1 MNERKSVPAA
11 ALRFTGEMQLGDNG
25 ESSKTAPFAMVARSG
40 DAIEHWYWGKVIHDL
55 SGMRLNRGKVAIDY
69 EHDPKEIIGYAN
81 HFSTEEGDL
90 KVEGALT
97 PTQFNTRATE
107 VIELAKQGVPFEASI
122 NFGGDGIRVEEV
134 EEGRELEVN
143 GRKFS
148 GPGVVIRQWPLR
160 GIAITPY
167 GADSNTSTT
176 FSNESSNIEVE
187 IMSKQEELTA
197 VAEVIEEQVQEAV
210 EVAAD
215 IDNAEAVDEAV
226 EATESLEQ
234 EPELEVATLSQQVQ
248 TMLREY
254 HEQFG
259 AKGYEYAAE
268 GLTLQ
273 DAMKRHLT
281 ALSAENA
288 ELRAKLSAAVDGE
301 PEPLKFSEG
310 EKPNATGF
318 RLPVRIA
325 K

>member
-1 MNERKSVPAA
+1 
-11 ALRFTGEMQLGDNG
+11 
-25 ESSKTAPFAMVARSG
+25 
-40 DAIEHWYWGKVIHDL
+40 
-55 SGMRLNRGKVAIDY
+55 
-69 EHDPKEIIGYAN
+69 
-81 HFSTEEGDL
+81 
-90 KVEGALT
+90 
-97 PTQFNTRATE
+97 
-107 VIELAKQGVPFEASI
+107 
-122 NFGGDGIRVEEV
+122 
-134 EEGRELEVN
+134 
-143 GRKFS
+143 
-148 GPGVVIRQWPLR
+148 
-160 GIAITPY
+160 
-167 GADSNTSTT
+167 
-176 FSNESSNIEVE
+176 
-187 IMSKQEELTA
+187 MSKQEELTA